1 MLLTSNKK
9 NNNDPTSA
17 APVLAQPPSPTCSS
31 RAKRTIQDDYDTS
44 ATLDFLD
51 YLHPGPERPPPYSQV
66 KSSRKITFPV
76 YERPEDSVLPNY
88 TPAVYMTALV
98 LRKVEWLS
106 PYEASPV
113 RGWKNVIMEI
123 NSTQLNFYSIDS
135 VPVVGKVKKSKT
147 KKHFDFTPLEHDII
161 LESVRQNP
169 SKFLT
174 PATLVKSYS
183 LQHAKVGLPIDYK
196 KRNSCLRLRCET
208 EQFLIQFSTLEDL
221 IKWAN
226 YLSTGI
232 NVSLDLEVR
241 EMPSDRIVP
250 RRRRNRRNRHRA
262 FSDSELIRRELAEPR
277 QPRRASFAGEHSGL
291 KSKISSLF
299 GRRKSSS
306 VDIQQLTKELLEKA
320 STTTHDTTA
329 INITVPP
336 SSTTTTSSS
345 LFTETPR
352 FSSRSRSVSLSQNS
366 SSSSLTPPT
375 TPNHHRRSV
384 SAITTSPRTR
394 QDSLISTIREVDEEI
409 NDNDLDDEEE
419 EEEEES
425 EDIPDNEIHSIRE
438 LHDSEDDEDEDDDDD
453 DDDALQEIHDAF
465 EHFTLSG
472 TVSRPSSSDDKWSPE
487 PKKYSRRKFLKDSLR
502 CIKLLSNDDSWVGKK
517 VVRSSKAPRFKT
529 ANRLQTVKP
538 PNNKFVEECTVGLQG
553 LVPSSALMSA

>member
-1 MLLTSNKK
+1 MAAVTTRRRSNTASSSNSTSSPSMSSSSLSLVASARSAETQQTTAMSLFSVPSPLETPYTSNISSVLLTSNKK

-17 APVLAQPPSPTCSS
+17 APVLAQQPSPTCSS

-226 YLSTGI
+226 YLSIGI

-336 SSTTTTSSS
+336 SSSTTTSSS
-345 LFTETPR
+345 LFTETPT

-394 QDSLISTIREVDEEI
+394 QDSLISTI
-409 NDNDLDDEEE
+409 
-419 EEEEES
+419 
-425 EDIPDNEIHSIRE
+425 
-438 LHDSEDDEDEDDDDD
+438 
-453 DDDALQEIHDAF
+453 Q
-465 EHFTLSG
+465 
-472 TVSRPSSSDDKWSPE
+472 